1 MFANYEELI
10 RAFLREELRRG
21 QINED
26 LILLYLSLIHISFIN
41 SLSENT
47 IKGHML
53 VSVFGGGTSNS
64 EYEFLTG
71 NSVSSLPLNGNAYT
85 QFVKHKVPSL
95 ASQLKQQ
102 GYDTL
107 AFHPYKAHGRCV

>member
-1 MFANYEELI
+1 
-10 RAFLREELRRG
+10 
-21 QINED
+21 
-26 LILLYLSLIHISFIN
+26 
-41 SLSENT
+41 
-47 IKGHML
+47 ML

-107 AFHPYKAHGRCV
+107 ASHPYKHTDGTEIRVYPLLGFDNFLDEHL

>member
-1 MFANYEELI
+1 M
-10 RAFLREELRRG
+10 
-21 QINED
+21 
-26 LILLYLSLIHISFIN
+26 
-41 SLSENT
+41 
-47 IKGHML
+47 
-53 VSVFGGGTSNS
+53 SVFGGGTSNS

-71 NSVSSLPLNGNAYT
+71 NSVSALPLNGNAYT

-107 AFHPYKAHGRCV
+107 AFHPYKAHGWNRDTVYPLIGFDNFLDETSMNPNGIVMQKITIRS